1 MSSPRISH
9 SPVCS
14 PARTSMPN
22 ACTASRIA
30 IAQRIARCGPSN
42 IARKPSPDVF
52 TSRPRKRASCD
63 RTTASC
69 ASSNA
74 CQSRSPISAA
84 RRVRTFPPGGS
95 LCLSETVITSTER
108 LVDTN
113 GVQLRVT
120 EAGDRGAPLVV
131 LAHGFP
137 ELAYSWRH
145 QIPALADAGYH
156 VLAPDQRGYGGSS
169 RPDAVTDYDIVSL
182 TGDIAGLLDDVGV
195 EKATIVGHDWGSI
208 VATTFPLLHPDRV
221 SACVAMSVP
230 PIPRPPAPP
239 TQLWRSVFGENFFYI
254 LYFQEPGPADAELGG
269 DPARTMRRMI
279 GSLRPAEGN
288 AILSMASPGPE
299 GFIDRLPEPDGLP
312 DWISQDEIDH
322 YVEEFSRTG
331 FTGGLNW
338 YRNFDRNWEQ
348 TETTPSPTIAVPTL
362 FIAGT
367 ADPVLGFTSRDQVS
381 DVVSGSYREVLI
393 EGAGH
398 WIQQERPDEVN
409 AAILEFLA
417 ESEAM

>member
-1 MSSPRISH
+1 
-9 SPVCS
+9 
-14 PARTSMPN
+14 
-22 ACTASRIA
+22 
-30 IAQRIARCGPSN
+30 
-42 IARKPSPDVF
+42 
-52 TSRPRKRASCD
+52 
-63 RTTASC
+63 
-69 ASSNA
+69 
-74 CQSRSPISAA
+74 
-84 RRVRTFPPGGS
+84 
-95 LCLSETVITSTER
+95 LSETVITSTER
-108 LVDTN
+108 LVDTT

-120 EAGDRGAPLVV
+120 EAGDRDAPLVV

-145 QIPALADAGYH
+145 QIPALVDAGYH

-279 GSLRPAEGN
+279 GGLRPADGN

-299 GFIDRLPEPDGLP
+299 GFVDRLPEPDGLP
-312 DWISQDEIDH
+312 DWISKDEIDH
-322 YVEEFSRTG
+322 YVAEFTRTG

-338 YRNFDRNWEQ
+338 YRNLDRNWEL
-348 TETTPSPTIAVPTL
+348 TENTPASTISVPTL

-367 ADPVLGFTSRDQVS
+367 ADPVLGFTPRDRVT
-381 DVVSGSYREVLI
+381 DVVSGPYREVLI
-393 EGAGH
+393 DGAGH

-417 ESEAM
+417 ESEAR